1 MKIPVIVK
9 MVLDLH
15 HFARV
20 VDFPKVDLTLVLV
33 KRGFGLQD

>member
-9 MVLDLH
+9 MVLVLH
-15 HFARV
+15 HFALV
-20 VDFPKVDLTLVLV
+20 VDFPKVNLTPVLV